1 MAFESAR
8 LFGLLG
14 AILMV
19 VSPVGSSAGNALG
32 LAGLILLLLSFHE
45 FADHYRDRSIFKNVL
60 YGIII
65 FIVGMI
71 ITAAIIGIAAA
82 GFLTEI
88 GISMS
93 SWSDPAAWQSI
104 DPNTLNFDTLAPYI
118 AAIGVALLVMF
129 VLTVVAAY
137 FIRRS
142 FKELALRSGVGMFAT
157 AGLVLLIG
165 AVLTIIFI
173 GFILL
178 WVAMVLLAIAFYRMR
193 YEPPAPYPAAPAP
206 TPAPPPPSP

>member
-14 AILMV
+14 AIFLV
-19 VSPVGSSAGNALG
+19 VSPFASSAGSGLG

-45 FADHYRDRSIFKNVL
+45 FADYYRDRRIFKNVL

-65 FIVGMI
+65 FIVGVI

-82 GFLTEI
+82 GALTEI

-93 SWSDPAAWQSI
+93 SWSDPTAWESI
-104 DPNTLNFDTLAPYI
+104 DPNAFNFDTLAPYI
-118 AAIGVALLVMF
+118 AAIGVAVLVMF
-129 VLTVVAAY
+129 ILTVVAAY
-137 FIRRS
+137 FIRKS
-142 FKELALRSGVGMFAT
+142 FKELALRSGVEMFAT

-165 AVLTIIFI
+165 AILTIIFI

-178 WVAMVLLAIAFYRMR
+178 WVAMILLAIAFYRMR
-193 YEPPAPYPAAPAP
+193 YEPPATPYPVAPAP
-206 TPAPPPPSP
+206 VTPPPSP